1 MDISE
6 LFSAYSKHPL
16 VADVRKALAAGRNV
30 VAEGLVGSARSMAL
44 AAVFAASK
52 DDMFVVANDE
62 ESAAY
67 LFNDMTHMLG
77 AEQVLYF
84 PSSFRNIS
92 KGKVDSINEVM
103 RTEVLNR
110 LSQENGKRLVI
121 VTYPEAL
128 VEKVIPSSSL
138 RKKILTLT
146 KGEEV
151 DTHTVIDILLENGF
165 ERVDFVY
172 EPGQFSS
179 RGSILDI
186 FSYSNELPFRIDF
199 FGNEIEIGRAHV

>member
-44 AAVFAASK
+44 AAVFAALK

-92 KGKVDSINEVM
+92 KGKVDSIN
-103 RTEVLNR
+103 
-110 LSQENGKRLVI
+110 
-121 VTYPEAL
+121 
-128 VEKVIPSSSL
+128 
-138 RKKILTLT
+138 
-146 KGEEV
+146 
-151 DTHTVIDILLENGF
+151 
-165 ERVDFVY
+165 
-172 EPGQFSS
+172 
-179 RGSILDI
+179 
-186 FSYSNELPFRIDF
+186 
-199 FGNEIEIGRAHV
+199 